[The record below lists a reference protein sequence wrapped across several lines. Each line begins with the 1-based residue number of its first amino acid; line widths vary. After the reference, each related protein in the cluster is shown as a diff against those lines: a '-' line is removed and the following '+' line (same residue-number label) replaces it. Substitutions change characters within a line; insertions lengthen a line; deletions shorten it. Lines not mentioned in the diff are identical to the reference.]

1 MYLPFKHQAELEG
14 VDMVHLLY
22 LYDVNDRHRHIDV
35 DRDVQVVHFVKTERG
50 YFLVVI
56 ILGKMRMLLCFV
68 KTKTLTF
75 RKRSLQLS
83 SSDSSKQFEV

>member
-1 MYLPFKHQAELEG
+1 
-14 VDMVHLLY
+14 MVNLLY
-22 LYDVNDRHRHIDV
+22 LYDVNDRHGHIDV
-35 DRDVQVVHFVKTERG
+35 DWDVQVVHFVKTERG
-50 YFLVVI
+50 NLLVVI

-83 SSDSSKQFEV
+83 SSDSSKQFDVWSQLWIKEIMYLT

>member
-1 MYLPFKHQAELEG
+1 M
-14 VDMVHLLY
+14 VDLFNFDEV
-22 LYDVNDRHRHIDV
+22 DDGHRHVDV
-35 DRDVQVVHFVKTERG
+35 HRDVQVVHFVKTERG